1 LGWPIRLPYGV
12 DMADEYRVEVELKD
26 AQHELTFWERLR
38 SLDLDDHA
46 RKRLGGRVTITRD
59 GSQMF
64 MYASTEQDAREAE
77 KTMRELVADDD
88 LDADYSQT
96 RWNAETQSWNS
107 PDGIPAQSEGDEPVG
122 IPDPR
127 FELLET
133 YKPEFL
139 RDLGL

>member
-1 LGWPIRLPYGV
+1 
-12 DMADEYRVEVELKD
+12 MADEYRVEVELTD
-26 AQHELTFWERLR
+26 AEHGLTFWERLR

-46 RKRLGGRVTITRD
+46 RERLGATVTITRD

-64 MYASTEQDAREAE
+64 MYANTEKDALEAE
-77 KTMRELVADDD
+77 KTVRELVTDDH
-88 LDADYSQT
+88 LSAEYTLT
-96 RWNAETQSWNS
+96 RWDAAAQAWTGSDGTPEPAE
-107 PDGIPAQSEGDEPVG
+107 DEPVG

>member
-1 LGWPIRLPYGV
+1 
-12 DMADEYRVEVELKD
+12 MADEYRVEVELKD
-26 AQHELTFWERLR
+26 AEHELTFWERLR

-64 MYASTEQDAREAE
+64 MYASSEQDAREAE
-77 KTMRELVADDD
+77 KTMRDLISDDE
-88 LDADYSQT
+88 LDADYSLT
-96 RWNAETQSWNS
+96 CWNAETQAWSNLDGS
-107 PDGIPAQSEGDEPVG
+107 PEPAKGPEPVG

-133 YKPEFL
+133 YKPHFL

>member
-1 LGWPIRLPYGV
+1 
-12 DMADEYRVEVELKD
+12 MADEYRVEVELAD
-26 AQHELTFWERLR
+26 AEHGLSFWERLR

-46 RKRLGGRVTITRD
+46 RKRLGQTVTITRD

-64 MYASTEQDAREAE
+64 MYASTERDARAAE
-77 KTMRELVADDD
+77 STVRELVTDDH
-88 LDADYSQT
+88 LSGTYAVT
-96 RWNAETQSWNS
+96 RWDPTAQEWTGLDGTPERSD
-107 PDGIPAQSEGDEPVG
+107 PDDEPVG

-127 FELLET
+127 FELLEI

>member
-1 LGWPIRLPYGV
+1 
-12 DMADEYRVEVELKD
+12 MADEYRVEVELKD
-26 AQHELTFWERLR
+26 AEHELTFWERLR

-88 LDADYSQT
+88 LEADYT
-96 RWNAETQSWNS
+96 LARWNAETQEWDG
-107 PDGIPAQSEGDEPVG
+107 PDGNPAPAKGDEPVG
-122 IPDPR
+122 IPTPQ

>member
-1 LGWPIRLPYGV
+1 
-12 DMADEYRVEVELKD
+12 MADEYRVEVELAD
-26 AQHELTFWERLR
+26 AEHGLSFWERLR

-46 RKRLGGRVTITRD
+46 RKRLGRTVTITRD

-64 MYASTEQDAREAE
+64 MYASTEKDARAAEA
-77 KTMRELVADDD
+77 TVRELVTDDH
-88 LDADYSQT
+88 LSGTYVVT
-96 RWNAETQSWNS
+96 RWDPTAQEWSGLDGTPEPSD
-107 PDGIPAQSEGDEPVG
+107 PDDEPVG

-127 FELLET
+127 FELLEI

>member
-1 LGWPIRLPYGV
+1 VSPLGLPYGV

-26 AQHELTFWERLR
+26 SKHGLTLWERLR

-77 KTMRELVADDD
+77 KTMRELVTEDH
-88 LDADYSQT
+88 LDGHYSLT
-96 RWNAETQSWNS
+96 RWNAETQEWTSS
-107 PDGIPAQSEGDEPVG
+107 DGTKEPAGDEPVG

>member
-1 LGWPIRLPYGV
+1 MSPIHLPYGV

-26 AQHELTFWERLR
+26 AQHGLTLWERLR
-38 SLDLDDHA
+38 SFDLDDHA

-64 MYASTEQDAREAE
+64 MYASTEQDGREAE
-77 KTMRELVADDD
+77 KTMRELVAEDH
-88 LDADYSQT
+88 LDADYSLT
-96 RWNAETQSWNS
+96 RWNSESQEWTSLDGNPAEST
-107 PDGIPAQSEGDEPVG
+107 GDVPVG
-122 IPDPR
+122 VPDPR

>member
-1 LGWPIRLPYGV
+1 
-12 DMADEYRVEVELKD
+12 MADEYRVEVELKD
-26 AQHELTFWERLR
+26 SEHELTFWERLR
-38 SLDLDDHA
+38 SIDLDDHA

-64 MYASTEQDAREAE
+64 MYASSEQDAREAE

-88 LDADYSQT
+88 LDADYTLAQ
-96 RWNAETQSWNS
+96 WNAETQEWDG
-107 PDGIPAQSEGDEPVG
+107 PDGSPKPAKGDEPVG
-122 IPDPR
+122 IPNPQ